1 MYREHHH
8 RETGGELLEELQPRL
23 VGHRDVADADSRPA
37 AGQAGKGV
45 AGGAEFGDHL
55 QVGLQI
61 EQLGKTGSDDLVIVD
76 EGNFYHDVSLK
87 FGAS

>member
-1 MYREHHH
+1 MQVEVRM
-8 RETGGELLEELQPRL
+8 RPPVRL
-23 VGHRDVADADSRPA
+23 SSR
-37 AGQAGKGV
+37 
-45 AGGAEFGDHL
+45 AEFGDHL

-87 FGAS
+87 FGTS